1 MGQELFNASILSI
14 AVLMLTWHNVWMA
27 RHGREMAA
35 EMMTIGKEVTAGSK
49 TLLALAVVVGVAV
62 LREGSE
68 VVLFMYGII
77 TAEGSAH
84 LGIFGG
90 GVIGLLLGALVSTL
104 TYFGLLKIPGRYLFA
119 VTSVMIAFLA
129 AGMAAQAVGFLEQAG
144 KLQAFNTPV
153 WNTSGILSDSSLLGK
168 ILHALIGY
176 IDQPTGM
183 QAMVYAGVLA
193 LTYVLMRV
201 MAPTPIPAHVRR

>member
-1 MGQELFNASILSI
+1 
-14 AVLMLTWHNVWMA
+14 
-27 RHGREMAA
+27 
-35 EMMTIGKEVTAGSK
+35 
-49 TLLALAVVVGVAV
+49 VVGVAV

-183 QAMVYAGVLA
+183 QVMVYVGVLA